1 MSHLLNLKILS
12 FPMNNLTGFIAATI
26 FNISSLLDISL
37 SYNSLSGSLPMDICN
52 TNPKLKVLNLSS
64 NHLSGQIPN
73 GLGQCIK
80 LQVISLSYNEFTGSI
95 PRGIGE
101 LVELQRLSLRNN
113 SLTGTLFLF
122 FFLFP
127 FYSFTSPQAFK
138 DVSIALMFYQP
149 THF

>member
-1 MSHLLNLKILS
+1 
-12 FPMNNLTGFIAATI
+12 MN
-26 FNISSLLDISL
+26 
-37 SYNSLSGSLPMDICN
+37 ICN
-52 TNPKLKVLNLSS
+52 TNPKLKELNLSS
-64 NHLSGQIPN
+64 NHLSGQIPI

-101 LVELQRLSLRNN
+101 LVELQRLSLQNN

-122 FFLFP
+122 FFIFP
-127 FYSFTSPQAFK
+127 SYSFTFPQAFK

>member
-1 MSHLLNLKILS
+1 MSHLRNLKILS
-12 FPMNNLTGFIAATI
+12 LRMNNLTGSIPATI
-26 FNISSLLDISL
+26 FNISSLLNISL
-37 SYNSLSGSLPMDICN
+37 SYNSLSGSLPMNICN
-52 TNPKLKVLNLSS
+52 TNPKLKELNLSS

-73 GLGQCIK
+73 GLKFDQI
-80 LQVISLSYNEFTGSI
+80 TGSI

-101 LVELQRLSLRNN
+101 LVELRRLSLQNN

-122 FFLFP
+122 FFIFP
-127 FYSFTSPQAFK
+127 SYSFTCPQAFK